1 MPIWCVPSDGGT
13 PGLARP
19 QPRAQHRNIALTA
32 GLLEVLG
39 KDGHPQ
45 IDAADGGVGAV
56 GLVDVVGEAAGEE
69 GGPGRRAIFE
79 GVCAA
84 RQQGSA
90 PLIPRCQAPPRHLPA
105 PQRPLRSWA
114 RTLAVHDDALLH
126 QRVDVR
132 GARLLVAHPARVE
145 VAEVVR
151 QKEDDLPPAGTAGR
165 GGVGVRAGTGAAA
178 QRGDGVGVRAR
189 WA

>member
-1 MPIWCVPSDGGT
+1 MPRSLLVVVALRAPEVAVAGVEAAIHREVGLAARARMPLRKRLSVKGLERLEKGVRVVTLPIWCVPSDGGT

-84 RQQGSA
+84 RQQGSVLLFPA
-90 PLIPRCQAPPRHLPA
+90 ARHLGTSP
-105 PQRPLRSWA
+105 PQRP
-114 RTLAVHDDALLH
+114 
-126 QRVDVR
+126 
-132 GARLLVAHPARVE
+132 
-145 VAEVVR
+145 
-151 QKEDDLPPAGTAGR
+151 PPRPPELGTHT
-165 GGVGVRAGTGAAA
+165 GGP
-178 QRGDGVGVRAR
+178 
-189 WA
+189 